1 VYIRFHFY
9 PTIKFRTTVATM
21 KVSNVL
27 PLIALLLVPAT
38 ASAIIGTVDS
48 LDHATDSNINRF
60 LKKEKES
67 KGTKKKKGKKAT
79 KTLKTQPP
87 R

>member
-1 VYIRFHFY
+1 
-9 PTIKFRTTVATM
+9 M

-38 ASAIIGTVDS
+38 ASAIFGTANS
-48 LDHATDSNINRF
+48 LDHATDSNTNRF

-67 KGTKKKKGKKAT
+67 KESKETKKKKKKGKKAT
-79 KTLKTQPP
+79 KTNKPP